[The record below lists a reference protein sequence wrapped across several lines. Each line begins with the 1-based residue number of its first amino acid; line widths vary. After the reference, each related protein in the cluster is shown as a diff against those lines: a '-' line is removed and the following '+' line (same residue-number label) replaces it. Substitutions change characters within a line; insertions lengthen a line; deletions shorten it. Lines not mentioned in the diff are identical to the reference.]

1 MSEPIVKLNFKPVFS
16 SAKNDLQW
24 FTRDITHNLL
34 KDVMPFLQLME
45 EWQGSLIKDFKKE
58 VEEISDTL
66 EETATTEMTK
76 AQQVKKMT
84 ADFKKLF
91 ENLTFL
97 QTQSSLLTFEE
108 LDEQFNIIVKILSI
122 IIDCDKPSY
131 VEKAPEDYKIISDT
145 RDFVLGLAKE
155 NDIKNN
161 DFNEDMLKFW
171 GEQKRENLLGMFNL
185 FLGKANISKIKR

>member
-58 VEEISDTL
+58 VEDISDTL

>member
-131 VEKAPEDYKIISDT
+131 VEKAPEDYKLISDT